1 MALRPDVTNIPAPRV
16 PFIDERTGL
25 VAREWYLFLLN
36 LFINTGGASN
46 LNLAALQMA
55 PAAQD
60 TSALLAQLEEASK
73 APPAQDLADLAQRL
87 QDLSVAPAPQPEVQ
101 QLHYGA
107 FHDMNDQTVSAADT
121 ATAVTFGTTDLS
133 FGVRVG
139 SPTSRI
145 IVDNPG
151 VYDFQFSL
159 QIDKTSG
166 GAGLLWIWADING
179 TAVPE
184 SMSRARIKDNDD
196 EEVMAWNFVLQ
207 MKAGDYFRLMWAVDS
222 TDIILDTFAA
232 TAFGPATP
240 SAILTVTQVNL

>member
-1 MALRPDVTNIPAPRV
+1 MALAPDVTTIPAPRV

-25 VAREWYLFLLN
+25 MAREWYRFFLN
-36 LFINTGGASN
+36 LFTVSGGGSAVN
-46 LNLAALQMA
+46 LQALQLA
-55 PAAQD
+55 PAPQD
-60 TSALLAQLEEASK
+60 QAALLAQIYDAAL
-73 APPAQDLADLAQRL
+73 APPSQDLSDLAQRL
-87 QDLSVAPAPQPEVQ
+87 QDLSVAPMPQPEVQ

-107 FHDMNDQTVSAADT
+107 FHDMTDQTASATDT
-121 ATAVTFGTTDLS
+121 ATAVTFDTTDIS
-133 FGVRVG
+133 FGVRIG
-139 SPTSRI
+139 SPTSRVV
-145 IVDNPG
+145 VDNPG

-196 EEVMAWNFVLQ
+196 EEVMAWNFLLS

-222 TDIILDTFAA
+222 TDIILDAFAA

>member
-1 MALRPDVTNIPAPRV
+1 
-16 PFIDERTGL
+16 
-25 VAREWYLFLLN
+25 
-36 LFINTGGASN
+36 
-46 LNLAALQMA
+46 
-55 PAAQD
+55 
-60 TSALLAQLEEASK
+60 
-73 APPAQDLADLAQRL
+73 LADLAQRL
-87 QDLSVAPAPQPEVQ
+87 QDLSVAPASQPEVQ

-107 FHDMNDQTVSAADT
+107 FHDMTDQTASGTNT
-121 ATAVTFGTTDLS
+121 ATAVTFDTTDLS
-133 FGVRVG
+133 FGVRLG
-139 SPTSRI
+139 TLPSQI
-145 IVDNPG
+145 LIDNPG

-222 TDIILDTFAA
+222 VDIILDTFAA

>member
-1 MALRPDVTNIPAPRV
+1 VALRPDVTNIPAPRV

-60 TSALLAQLEEASK
+60 TSALLDQLMDAGK
-73 APPAQDLADLAQRL
+73 APPSQDLADLAQRL
-87 QDLSVAPAPQPEVQ
+87 QDLSVAPVPQPEVQ

-107 FHDMNDQTVSAADT
+107 FHDMTDQTASGTDT
-121 ATAVTFGTTDLS
+121 ATAVTFNTTDLS
-133 FGVRVG
+133 FGVRLG
-139 SPTSRI
+139 TLPSQI
-145 IVDNPG
+145 LIDNPG

-166 GAGLLWIWADING
+166 GAGILWIWADING
-179 TAVPE
+179 TAVSE
-184 SMSRARIKDNDD
+184 SMSRVRVKGNDD
-196 EEVMAWNFVLQ
+196 EVVEAWNFLLP
-207 MKAGDYFRLMWAVDS
+207 MKAGDYFRLMWAVS
-222 TDIILDTFAA
+222 TTDIILDTFAA